1 MNVIDCIHLIF
12 LFYPICLF
20 IIPSCLLYGFKLMFL
35 LHILTPLHWIFLE
48 DKCILTNLSNNKNLE
63 IHKKTNS
70 YFSEEY
76 LWWLYDPICYILN
89 YKKTSN
95 SYAKVVNIHLGIN
108 FILFW
113 YYTFFIFENSQ

>member
-1 MNVIDCIHLIF
+1 MNIIDTFHLFF

-20 IIPSCLLYGFKLMFL
+20 ILPSYLLYGYKYMFL

-48 DKCILTNLSNNKNLE
+48 DRCILTKVSNTEKLE
-63 IHKKTNS
+63 NNKKTNS

-76 LWWLYDPICYILN
+76 LWWMYDPACYLLN
-89 YKKTSN
+89 YEKTSN

-113 YYTFFIFENSQ
+113 YYTFYIHE